1 MGIQKEWSTFPCK
14 SHLVNVWITY
24 FPATLKQNYSKQIRT
39 HYTVEVQ
46 VEQPQFP
53 WKVLQKQQIWLA
65 PKTSNLTYHAKI
77 HPQTLRSNT
86 ISAIFYVNFLRPK
99 SFMCNVFAPI
109 QCFLIRTMGPHF
121 KWPPKYGVSMCWNL
135 LPVEAVGRVSLVS
148 FDSPRL
154 PDVDVADESAR
165 IIGWWG
171 W

>member
-14 SHLVNVWITY
+14 SQHVTVWVTY

-46 VEQPQFP
+46 VGQPQFP
-53 WKVLQKQQIWLA
+53 WKILQKQQIWLA

-77 HPQTLRSNT
+77 HPQTLTVDQTQFLLSSMWTSYALKASCVMSLLQSNT
-86 ISAIFYVNFLRPK
+86 SLP
-99 SFMCNVFAPI
+99 
-109 QCFLIRTMGPHF
+109 MGPHF
-121 KWPPKYGVSMCWNL
+121 KWPPKYGVSMYWNL

-165 IIGWWG
+165 IIG
-171 W
+171 